1 VTCSRYKGGNKNNIL
16 KSPLNLKK
24 FLRSEV
30 PRNISVLLD
39 TLKSDEMGNTKRELE
54 LIYYNLWVIRFMRFI

>member
-1 VTCSRYKGGNKNNIL
+1 VTCNRYKGGNKNNIL